1 MRKRKNIGTILHILE
16 ILKAETDS
24 EHLLSQ
30 KEIAKK
36 LRQKGINCRRY
47 TIERNL
53 ETLKEFGYGIESIKG
68 VGTYLK
74 KDGINSSD
82 VFVLFEALNRANF
95 ILEKDYINSI
105 RQKLLNEL
113 NKYEIEELQNKN
125 MIL

>member
-1 MRKRKNIGTILHILE
+1 MRKNKNLGTILHILN
-16 ILKAETDS
+16 ILKQETDA
-24 EHLLSQ
+24 EHLITQ

-53 ETLKEFGYGIESIKG
+53 ETLKEFGYEIESVKG

-74 KDGINSSD
+74 NNGINSSD
-82 VFVLFEALNRANF
+82 VFVLLEALNRANF
-95 ILEKDYINSI
+95 VLEKDYLNSI
-105 RQKLLNEL
+105 NQKLLNNL
-113 NKYEIEELQNKN
+113 NKFEIEELKNKN